1 MRAYMPD
8 NASINVFYDAVCP
21 VCRKDRR
28 LFERWAGKHG
38 NGINWCDVT
47 EHQQRLREK
56 GVTPETALRSLHI
69 EKADGTLIEGINA
82 YRLLMMRIPLLV
94 PIAWLIGLPGIK
106 KALRWYYDRWVRK
119 RLKREGRWSE

>member
-1 MRAYMPD
+1 MPD

-21 VCRKDRR
+21 ICRKDRR

-38 NGINWCDVT
+38 NWINWCDVT
-47 EHQQRLREK
+47 EHQQQLREK
-56 GVTPETALRSLHI
+56 GVTPEAALRSLHI
-69 EKADGTLIEGINA
+69 EKADGMLIEGIDA

>member
-1 MRAYMPD
+1 MPD

-21 VCRKDRR
+21 ACRKDRR

-47 EHQQRLREK
+47 EHQQQLREK
-56 GVTPETALRSLHI
+56 GIAPDAALRSLHI
-69 EKADGTLIEGINA
+69 EKADGTLVEGIDA

-106 KALRWYYDRWVRK
+106 TALRWYYDRWVRK